1 MTNTNQSSN
10 ESAIDFTELLD
21 RVDNDRELL
30 LDLMAIFKEDFPRHI
45 RELTDVIAA
54 RDLEKLGIVSHT
66 LKGML
71 ANLAVTRAATAA
83 AKLEQLAHGG
93 ATEPEIADA
102 FHAFQREVQG
112 LVLEMEALSRRL
124 LEKTLERAGYEVIAV
139 ENGLA
144 AVRQLCQA
152 DGPRLALLDWI
163 MPELDGPGVCREVR
177 RQQDESYV
185 YMVLLTSKESK
196 EDIVTGLESGAD
208 DYLTKPFNVE
218 ELKARL
224 RTGERI
230 LHLEGRLVEAREMM
244 RFKAT
249 HDALTS
255 IWNRGVIMDLLGREL
270 MRSQR
275 ESGCTIV
282 LLGDVDHFK
291 AVNDT
296 DGHLVGDEVLQEI
309 ARRLLLSIRSY
320 DFVGRYGGEEFLLV
334 LNNCKPQFAEVRA
347 EDIRKIVSSRPIQT
361 LAGPLQITMSFG
373 LLLSDGWGVRPVEE
387 LLHEVDA
394 ALYAAKAAGRNCVRI
409 ARPSVGPTVSQLSIG
424 EPAQRLR

>member
-1 MTNTNQSSN
+1 
-10 ESAIDFTELLD
+10 
-21 RVDNDRELL
+21 
-30 LDLMAIFKEDFPRHI
+30 
-45 RELTDVIAA
+45 
-54 RDLEKLGIVSHT
+54 
-66 LKGML
+66 
-71 ANLAVTRAATAA
+71 
-83 AKLEQLAHGG
+83 
-93 ATEPEIADA
+93 
-102 FHAFQREVQG
+102 
-112 LVLEMEALSRRL
+112 
-124 LEKTLERAGYEVIAV
+124 
-139 ENGLA
+139 
-144 AVRQLCQA
+144 
-152 DGPRLALLDWI
+152 

-177 RQQDESYV
+177 RQQDDSYV

-196 EDIVTGLESGAD
+196 EDIVAGLESGAD
-208 DYLTKPFNVE
+208 DYLTKPFNVD

-275 ESGCTIV
+275 ESACTIV

-291 AVNDT
+291 SVNDT
-296 DGHLVGDEVLQEI
+296 HGHLVGDEVLQEI

-334 LNNCKPQFAEVRA
+334 LNNCKPQFAEARA

-361 LAGPLQITMSFG
+361 LAGPLNITMSFG
-373 LLLSDGWGVRPVEE
+373 LLLSDVWGVRPVEE

-394 ALYAAKAAGRNCVRI
+394 ALYAAKAAGRNCIRV
-409 ARPSVGPTVSQLSIG
+409 AKPPV
-424 EPAQRLR
+424 EPNLPMLATREPVQRTR

>member
-1 MTNTNQSSN
+1 MK
-10 ESAIDFTELLD
+10 IL
-21 RVDNDRELL
+21 
-30 LDLMAIFKEDFPRHI
+30 
-45 RELTDVIAA
+45 
-54 RDLEKLGIVSHT
+54 
-66 LKGML
+66 
-71 ANLAVTRAATAA
+71 
-83 AKLEQLAHGG
+83 
-93 ATEPEIADA
+93 IADD
-102 FHAFQREVQG
+102 
-112 LVLEMEALSRRL
+112 EALSRRL
-124 LEKTLERAGYEVIAV
+124 LEKTLERAGYEVVAV
-139 ENGLA
+139 ENGRA
-144 AVRQLCQA
+144 AVRQLCQS
-152 DGPRLALLDWI
+152 DGPRLALLDWV

-208 DYLTKPFNVE
+208 DYLTKPFNVD

-291 AVNDT
+291 SVNDT
-296 DGHLVGDEVLQEI
+296 HGHLVGDEVLQEI

-334 LNNCKPQFAEVRA
+334 LNNCKPQFAEARA
-347 EDIRKIVSSRPIQT
+347 EDIRRIVSSRPIQT
-361 LAGPLQITMSFG
+361 LAGPLNITMSFG
-373 LLLSDGWGVRPVEE
+373 LLLSNAWGVRPVEE

-394 ALYAAKAAGRNCVRI
+394 ALYAAKAGGRNCIRLAKPPVEPELPALAVRE
-409 ARPSVGPTVSQLSIG
+409 TVPRS
-424 EPAQRLR
+424 R

>member
-1 MTNTNQSSN
+1 
-10 ESAIDFTELLD
+10 
-21 RVDNDRELL
+21 
-30 LDLMAIFKEDFPRHI
+30 
-45 RELTDVIAA
+45 
-54 RDLEKLGIVSHT
+54 
-66 LKGML
+66 LKIL
-71 ANLAVTRAATAA
+71 
-83 AKLEQLAHGG
+83 
-93 ATEPEIADA
+93 IADD
-102 FHAFQREVQG
+102 
-112 LVLEMEALSRRL
+112 EALSRRL
-124 LEKTLERAGYEVIAV
+124 LEKTLERAGYEVVAV
-139 ENGLA
+139 ENGRA
-144 AVRQLCQA
+144 AVRQLCQS
-152 DGPRLALLDWI
+152 DGPRLALLDWV

-177 RQQDESYV
+177 HQQDQSYV

-275 ESGCTIV
+275 ESACTIV

-296 DGHLVGDEVLQEI
+296 HGHLVGDEVLQEI

-334 LNNCKPQFAEVRA
+334 LNNCKPEFAEARA
-347 EDIRKIVSSRPIQT
+347 EDIRKMVGNRPIQT
-361 LAGPLQITMSFG
+361 AAGPLQITMSFG
-373 LLLSDGWGVRPVEE
+373 LLLSNAWGVRPVEE
-387 LLHEVDA
+387 LLYEVDA
-394 ALYAAKAAGRNCVRI
+394 ALYAAKAGGRNCIRI
-409 ARPSVGPTVSQLSIG
+409 AKPAAGADLTAIPLPES
-424 EPAQRLR
+424 AQRSR

>member
-1 MTNTNQSSN
+1 
-10 ESAIDFTELLD
+10 
-21 RVDNDRELL
+21 
-30 LDLMAIFKEDFPRHI
+30 
-45 RELTDVIAA
+45 
-54 RDLEKLGIVSHT
+54 
-66 LKGML
+66 LKIL
-71 ANLAVTRAATAA
+71 
-83 AKLEQLAHGG
+83 
-93 ATEPEIADA
+93 IADD
-102 FHAFQREVQG
+102 
-112 LVLEMEALSRRL
+112 EALSRRL
-124 LEKTLERAGYEVIAV
+124 LEKTLERAGYEVVAV
-139 ENGLA
+139 ENGRA
-144 AVRQLCQA
+144 AVRQLCEA
-152 DGPRLALLDWI
+152 DGPRLALLDWV

-185 YMVLLTSKESK
+185 YMVLLTSKEAK
-196 EDIVTGLESGAD
+196 EDIVAGLESGAD
-208 DYLTKPFNVE
+208 DYLTKPFNVD

-296 DGHLVGDEVLQEI
+296 HGHLVGDEVLQEI
-309 ARRLLLSIRSY
+309 SRRLLLSIRSY

-334 LNNCKPQFAEVRA
+334 LNNCKPQFAEARA
-347 EDIRKIVSSRPIQT
+347 EDIRRIVSSRPIQT
-361 LAGPLQITMSFG
+361 LAGPLNITMSFG

-387 LLHEVDA
+387 LMHEVDA
-394 ALYAAKAAGRNCVRI
+394 ALYAAKAGGRNCVRV
-409 ARPSVGPTVSQLSIG
+409 AKPPVEPEMPALSIR
-424 EPAQRLR
+424 EPVQRSR